1 MPIVERIGL
10 EPMQP
15 TYFYGR
21 NQTIP
26 HFLHTS
32 AYVLLF
38 LTKSSISFLE
48 NLRFLINNVIISVPC
63 ETRTHAPQIKNLML

>member
-15 TYFYGR
+15 TYFFGR

-38 LTKSSISFLE
+38 SPKSSISFLE
-48 NLRFLINNVIISVPC
+48 NL
-63 ETRTHAPQIKNLML
+63 Q

>member
-1 MPIVERIGL
+1 MPIVVRIGL

-15 TYFYGR
+15 TYFFGR
-21 NQTIP
+21 NRTIP

-38 LTKSSISFLE
+38 SPKSSISFLE
-48 NLRFLINNVIISVPC
+48 NLRFLINNFIISVPC
-63 ETRTHAPQIKNLML
+63 ETRTHAHRIKNPML

>member
-15 TYFYGR
+15 TYFFGR

-48 NLRFLINNVIISVPC
+48 NL
-63 ETRTHAPQIKNLML
+63 Q